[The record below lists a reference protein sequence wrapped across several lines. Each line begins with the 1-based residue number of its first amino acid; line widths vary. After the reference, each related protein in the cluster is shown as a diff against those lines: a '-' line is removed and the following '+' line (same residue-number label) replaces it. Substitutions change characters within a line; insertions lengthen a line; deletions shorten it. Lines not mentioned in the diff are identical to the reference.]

1 MFSLLH
7 CSLVLP
13 IPPMA
18 LHRSMF
24 LTIVQVNCLF
34 FRHAFYSSPTGFRL
48 GGVFQNLGRLPF
60 SHIFPESKIF
70 SGKCW
75 RRRGGGRRYFF
86 ENFQRRNPSFLKK
99 FSIPACQGPLP
110 ASWAPLFTFFGG
122 CYTPPHPP
130 PQVAW
135 PWGVPTAHNLHTVHR
150 PWDTQN
156 RKCKITCSTF

>member
-13 IPPMA
+13 IPAMA

-34 FRHAFYSSPTGFRL
+34 FRHAFYSSPSSFPGCPRAVPTGFRL

-60 SHIFPESKIF
+60 SHIFPESKFF

-75 RRRGGGRRYFF
+75 RRRG
-86 ENFQRRNPSFLKK
+86 EVDVI
-99 FSIPACQGPLP
+99 FSKIF
-110 ASWAPLFTFFGG
+110 SEEI
-122 CYTPPHPP
+122 
-130 PQVAW
+130 
-135 PWGVPTAHNLHTVHR
+135 HR